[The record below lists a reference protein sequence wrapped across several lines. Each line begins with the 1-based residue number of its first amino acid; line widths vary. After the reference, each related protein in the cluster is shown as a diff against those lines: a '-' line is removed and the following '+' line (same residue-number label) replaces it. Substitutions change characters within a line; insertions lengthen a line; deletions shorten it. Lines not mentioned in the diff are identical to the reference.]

1 MVCPPFEGFSIC
13 GPQMVEQGDDV
24 RLSIIGIGPFQSSVG
39 CLLEDEREVGIN
51 AVSEI
56 GPMGVPF
63 RGGKNDV
70 FQTKVARIYVQSAVS
85 L

>member
-1 MVCPPFEGFSIC
+1 MVCPPFEGFSVC
-13 GPQMVEQGDDV
+13 GPQMVEQGDDA
-24 RLSIIGIGPFQSSVG
+24 RLSIVGISPFQCSVG
-39 CLLEDEREVGIN
+39 PLLIDEREIGIN

-70 FQTKVARIYVQSAVS
+70 FKTKVARIYVQSAVS

>member
-1 MVCPPFEGFSIC
+1 MVCPPFEGFSVC
-13 GPQMVEQGDDV
+13 GPQMVEQGDDF
-24 RLSIIGIGPFQSSVG
+24 RLSIIGVSPFQSSVG
-39 CLLEDEREVGIN
+39 SLLVDEREIGIN

-56 GPMGVPF
+56 GPMRVPF

-70 FQTKVARIYVQSAVS
+70 FQTKVARVYVQSTAS

>member
-1 MVCPPFEGFSIC
+1 MVRPPFESFSVC

-24 RLSIIGIGPFQSSVG
+24 RLSIIGISPFQCSVG
-39 CLLEDEREVGIN
+39 PLLVNEREICIN

-70 FQTKVARIYVQSAVS
+70 LQTKVARVYVQSTAS